1 MSDSDSEDITPSQP
15 VNDNA
20 DLPALFWD
28 SMPDNAEEHPDYIAM
43 KALEEE
49 STPEERAE
57 NFKQQGNNKLR
68 VGLKSKNRLLLREA
82 VEAYTKGLALKC
94 SDTQLNL
101 ALHNNRAHVHSLLG
115 NWRSALQDSQAALQ
129 LEPASIKAVFRGARA
144 ALKLGQWDVCG
155 QLLQQGLALEPE
167 AAELLQIQQVSW
179 QGRASYRVVQQV
191 SKWDS
196 WGQLLQQGLELEPEA
211 AELLQ
216 IQQELAASRKQH
228 EDQQAAQAAAREAAL
243 APSRKLAAAIVLKGY
258 RLTLPEVHVG
268 SKQPYVDK
276 QGALHWPVMLLYPE
290 TGQQD
295 VIEDWHEE
303 DLVAEHLDVM
313 FGPDAP
319 SIDWD
324 TAGEYSRQRVQLYY
338 LSNAGQPLKQD
349 QLVDALHGKWP
360 ERDPQAG
367 PKRYGS
373 SSSHWVPVDE
383 SLSLQQVLLAPDH
396 VIPGVPLFWV
406 LARDTQYQARFL
418 AEELRRF

>member
-115 NWRSALQDSQAALQ
+115 NWRSALQDSLAALQ

-155 QLLQQGLALEPE
+155 QLLQQGLA
-167 AAELLQIQQVSW
+167 
-179 QGRASYRVVQQV
+179 
-191 SKWDS
+191 
-196 WGQLLQQGLELEPEA
+196 LEPEA

-338 LSNAGQPLKQD
+338 LSNAGQPLEQD
-349 QLVDALHGKWP
+349 QLVGALHGKWP

-383 SLSLQQVLLAPDH
+383 SLSLRQVLLAPDH

>member
-155 QLLQQGLALEPE
+155 QLLQQGLA
-167 AAELLQIQQVSW
+167 
-179 QGRASYRVVQQV
+179 
-191 SKWDS
+191 
-196 WGQLLQQGLELEPEA
+196 LEPEA

-383 SLSLQQVLLAPDH
+383 SLSLRQVLLAPDH